1 MDRDLLEAWLE
12 QGRSLTEIGALVDRD
27 PTTVSYWLKK
37 HGLKANG
44 RDKYAAKG
52 ALAREELE
60 PLVEA
65 GLTLKEISARLRRG
79 DRTIRYWIDAH
90 GLPKPRDRRRGATR
104 DDLRAPGNHR
114 TMLCKQHGPTE
125 FVRRSD
131 GYWRCKRCRVAA
143 VIKRRRKVKRILVE
157 EAGGECVRCGYN
169 QSVAALQFHHLDP
182 SEKAFGLALRGH
194 TRALDELRAEAR
206 KCVLLCANC
215 HAEVEHGDAS
225 LSRLARPGAAS
236 DPG

>member
-44 RDKYAAKG
+44 HDKHAAKG

-65 GLTLKEISARLRRG
+65 GLTLEEIGARLRRG

-104 DDLRAPGNHR
+104 AELRASGNHR

-125 FVRRSD
+125 FAD
-131 GYWRCKRCRVAA
+131 LMAT
-143 VIKRRRKVKRILVE
+143 
-157 EAGGECVRCGYN
+157 GGV
-169 QSVAALQFHHLDP
+169 S
-182 SEKAFGLALRGH
+182 
-194 TRALDELRAEAR
+194 
-206 KCVLLCANC
+206 
-215 HAEVEHGDAS
+215 
-225 LSRLARPGAAS
+225 GAAS
-236 DPG
+236 RRSSSDAAR

>member
-1 MDRDLLEAWLE
+1 MDRELLKGWLE
-12 QGRSLTEIGALVDRD
+12 DGLSLSAIGALVDRD
-27 PTTVSYWLKK
+27 PTTVAYWLKK

-44 RDKYAAKG
+44 HDKHSPKG
-52 ALAREELE
+52 GLTREQVE

-65 GLTLKEISARLRRG
+65 GLTLEEIGARLHRG

-90 GLPKPRDRRRGATR
+90 GLPKPRDKRRGATR
-104 DDLRAPGNHR
+104 DEMQAPGDHR
-114 TMLCKQHGPTE
+114 AMICRKHGRTE
-125 FVRRSD
+125 FVRRPD
-131 GYWRCKRCRVAA
+131 GYSRCKRCRAAA
-143 VIKRRRKVKRILVE
+143 VITRRRKVKRLLVE
-157 EAGGECVRCGYN
+157 EAGGKCVRCGYD
-169 QSVAALQFHHLDP
+169 QSVAALHFHHLDP

-194 TRALDELRAEAR
+194 TRALAELRAEAR

-225 LSRLARPGAAS
+225 LTRLARAAS